1 MYNISAVILAAGEG
15 KRMKS
20 DVPKVIHK
28 VLGKPLVKWVMEACG
43 DAGAEDVTLVVGH
56 GAEKVKAALPCDT
69 NYVVQAERLGTGH
82 AVMQATGHIKQSKT
96 VIVLCGDT
104 PLISGETLKAAVNYK
119 NDNNMSAVI
128 LSADFKNPFGYGRII
143 KNNKNEVLRIV
154 EEKDASDSEKA
165 VTESNS
171 GTYIFD
177 SAELLDALT
186 KIENKNAQGEYYLTD
201 TIEIILNKGRKVGS
215 FMISNEKE
223 VLGIN
228 DKIQLAEANA
238 IMKVRLNE
246 EHMKNGVIIID
257 PQTTYIE
264 KGVKIA
270 ADTVIMPNTT
280 ITGETQIGSGC
291 EIGPNTIIKNSK
303 IGNNNEILASVV
315 TDAIVE
321 NGVHVGPFAYLRPK
335 SHIFDNAKIGDFV
348 EIKNANIGEGTKVS
362 HLTYIGDAD
371 VGKKCNFGCGTVFVN
386 YNGRDKNR
394 SVIGDNAFIGCNT
407 NIVSP
412 VNVGD
417 YAYTAAGSTITED
430 VPAGSLGIGRA
441 KQQNKEGWVEDRG
454 YLKK

>member
-1 MYNISAVILAAGEG
+1 MFDISAVILAAGEG

-20 DVPKVIHK
+20 EIPKVIHK
-28 VLGKPLVKWVMEACG
+28 VMGKPLVSWVMEACTFS
-43 DAGAEDVTLVVGH
+43 GAEDLTLVVGH
-56 GAEKVKAALPCDT
+56 KADAVRSALPNDT
-69 NYVVQAERLGTGH
+69 SYVIQHERLGTGH
-82 AVMQATGHIKQSKT
+82 AVMQAEKCISNSKT

-128 LSADFKNPFGYGRII
+128 LSADFENPFGYGRII
-143 KNNKNEVLRIV
+143 KNDKNEVLKIV
-154 EEKDASDSEKA
+154 EEKDASKQEKA
-165 VTESNS
+165 VTECNS
-171 GTYIFD
+171 GTYVFNSED
-177 SAELLDALT
+177 LLDALL
-186 KIENKNAQGEYYLTD
+186 KIDNKNSQGEYYLTD
-201 TIEIILNKGRKVGS
+201 TIEIILKNQKKVGS
-215 FMISNEKE
+215 FMIKNEKE

-228 DKIQLAEANA
+228 DKLQLAEANA
-238 IMKVRLNE
+238 IMKVRINE
-246 EHMKNGVIIID
+246 EHMRNGVIIED
-257 PQTTYIE
+257 PSTTYIE

-270 ADTVIMPNTT
+270 SDTVIMPNTT
-280 ITGETQIGSGC
+280 ITGETEIGSNNV
-291 EIGPNTIIKNSK
+291 IGPNTIIKNSK
-303 IGNNNEILASVV
+303 IGNDNEILASVV
-315 TDAIVE
+315 TDAVVE

-335 SHIFDNAKIGDFV
+335 AHICDNAKIGDFV

-412 VNVGD
+412 VNVGE
-417 YAYTAAGSTITED
+417 YSYTAAGSTITED
-430 VPAGSLGIGRA
+430 VPSGALGIGRA
-441 KQQNKEGWVEDRG
+441 KQVNKDGWVDDRG

>member
-20 DVPKVIHK
+20 EIPKVIHK
-28 VLGKPLVKWVMEACG
+28 IMGKPLVCWVMEACNE
-43 DAGAEDVTLVVGH
+43 AGAENLTLVVGH
-56 GAEKVKAALPCDT
+56 KSEAVINCLPKNT
-69 NYVVQAERLGTGH
+69 NFVSQLERLGTGH
-82 AVMQATGHIKQSKT
+82 AVMQATEQIKSSKN
-96 VIVLCGDT
+96 VIILCGDT
-104 PLISGETLKAAVNYK
+104 PLISADTLKNALKYK
-119 NDNNMSAVI
+119 NDNNLSAVI

-143 KNNKNEVLRIV
+143 KNEKNEVLKIV
-154 EEKDASDSEKA
+154 EEKDATDDEKK
-165 VTESNS
+165 VTEGNS
-171 GTYIFD
+171 GTYIFESTD
-177 SAELLDALT
+177 LLDALS
-186 KIENKNAQGEYYLTD
+186 KIGNKNAQGEYYLTD
-201 TIEIILNKGRKVGS
+201 TIEIILNNNKKVGS
-215 FMISNEKE
+215 FMIKEENE

-238 IMKVRLNE
+238 IMKIRINE
-246 EHMKNGVIIID
+246 EHMKNGVIIED
-257 PQTTYIE
+257 PATTYIA

-270 ADTVIMPNTT
+270 SDTVIMPNTT
-280 ITGETQIGSGC
+280 IQGDTEIGSNC
-291 EIGPNTIIKNSK
+291 VIGPNTIIKNSK
-303 IGNNNEILASVV
+303 IGNDNEILASVV

-321 NGVHVGPFAYLRPK
+321 NGVHIGPFAYLRPK
-335 SHIFDNAKIGDFV
+335 AHIQNNAKIGDFV

-417 YAYTAAGSTITED
+417 YSYTAAGSTITED
-430 VPAGSLGIGRA
+430 VPSGALGIGRA
-441 KQQNKEGWVEDRG
+441 KQQNKEGWVDNRG

>member
-1 MYNISAVILAAGEG
+1 MYSISAVILAAGEG

-20 DVPKVIHK
+20 EIPKVIHK
-28 VLGKPLVKWVMEACG
+28 VMGKPLVKWVMESCSE
-43 DAGAEDVTLVVGH
+43 AGAEALTLVVGH
-56 GAEKVKAALPCDT
+56 KSERVKECLPDDT
-69 NYVVQAERLGTGH
+69 NYVSQLERLGTGH
-82 AVMQATGHIKQSKT
+82 AVMQAIEHIKESKT

-104 PLISGETLKAAVNYK
+104 PLISGETLKAAVKYK
-119 NDNNMSAVI
+119 NDNGMSAVI
-128 LSADFKNPFGYGRII
+128 LSASFKNPFGYGRII
-143 KNNKNEVLRIV
+143 KNDKNEVLKIV
-154 EEKDASDSEKA
+154 EEKDASDIEKM
-165 VTESNS
+165 VTEGNS

-177 SAELLDALT
+177 SADLLHALS
-186 KIENKNAQGEYYLTD
+186 KIDNKNAQGEYYLTD
-201 TIEIILNKGRKVGS
+201 TIEIILKNGKKVGS
-215 FMISNEKE
+215 FMIKEENE

-238 IMKVRLNE
+238 IMRVRINE
-246 EHMKNGVIIID
+246 EHMRNGVIIED
-257 PQTTYIE
+257 PATTYIE

-270 ADTVIMPNTT
+270 ADTVILPNTT
-280 ITGETQIGSGC
+280 ISGETEIGANC
-291 EIGPNTIIKNSK
+291 TIGPNTIIKNSK
-303 IGNNNEILASVV
+303 IGNDNEILASVV

-321 NGVHVGPFAYLRPK
+321 NGVHIGPFAYLRPK
-335 SHIFDNAKIGDFV
+335 SHICNNAKIGDFV

-394 SVIGDNAFIGCNT
+394 STIGDNAFIGCNT

-430 VPAGSLGIGRA
+430 VPSGSLGIGRA